1 MKTKRNEW
9 DYIRLKG
16 FCTEKKIINKM
27 KKQPLESENIFI
39 NDATDKR
46 LIFKIYNSILKQ
58 TKNS

>member
-27 KKQPLESENIFI
+27 KKQPNEYVKMFANYVI
-39 NDATDKR
+39 
-46 LIFKIYNSILKQ
+46 
-58 TKNS
+58 

>member
-1 MKTKRNEW
+1 
-9 DYIRLKG
+9 
-16 FCTEKKIINKM
+16 M